1 MNSILISY
9 FKKPS
14 QCHVTMSN
22 KHIHVF
28 QSKQFLLMQKKHCY
42 MLCSFRYFSHRQCDI
57 GNSSTPRFRPGTGY
71 RHDQT

>member
-28 QSKQFLLMQKKHCY
+28 QSIPINAEKTLLYALQ
-42 MLCSFRYFSHRQCDI
+42 LQISF
-57 GNSSTPRFRPGTGY
+57 SSTM
-71 RHDQT
+71 